1 MTFVRDRKC
10 VWMNKMNV
18 KAGLLCGL
26 ICLLAYR
33 ALSADSS
40 AKQVDDTEAS
50 KTSYMPYVV
59 AFAVGMIAGSMW
71 FADAVAV
78 AVVEGG
84 GVGGGENATIAAI
97 MQEIDV
103 SDPCF

>member
-1 MTFVRDRKC
+1 
-10 VWMNKMNV
+10 MNKMNV

-50 KTSYMPYVV
+50 KTSSNMPYVV
-59 AFAVGMIAGSMW
+59 AFAVGMIAGSLW
-71 FADAVAV
+71 FADEDAN
-78 AVVEGG
+78 GG
-84 GVGGGENATIAAI
+84 GSVAGGGGENATIAAI